1 MEAIN
6 PSVSLLIPCYNQ
18 AGHIRQV
25 VEAALDQTHPPDE
38 IVVVDDAST
47 DESVEILRQIPVRLI
62 CHEVNRG
69 PAIARNTALQA
80 ASGDII
86 VYIDADAYA
95 DQRMIEALLQ
105 AYRLPSQVSI
115 GGVGGRAVDVNTQS
129 VYDRWRTLHA
139 KQDYGLAPREN
150 VPYLFGLCM
159 SFRREALVK
168 IGGFDPFFPI
178 NAGEDL
184 DLGYRLL
191 KAGYR
196 LRYTPDAF
204 VYHQHSDTEEKLKR
218 IQYNWYYWSYL
229 AKKRTGF
236 HPWTL
241 YAGTLR
247 RLFTDTL
254 ADLIIRRDPKLSQLD
269 VQIFK
274 IKLAAIRDAEKYIGG
289 NVAIK

>member
-1 MEAIN
+1 VEASN
-6 PSVSLLIPCYNQ
+6 PPVSLLIPSYNQ

-25 VEAALDQTHPPDE
+25 VEAALSQTHPPDE

-47 DESVEILRQIPVRLI
+47 DESVEILRHLPVRLI

-69 PAIARNTALQA
+69 PAIARNTALQSA
-80 ASGDII
+80 FGDIVI
-86 VYIDADAYA
+86 YIDADAYA
-95 DQRMIEALLQ
+95 DQQMIEAILQ
-105 AYRLPSQVSI
+105 AYQWPSKDPV
-115 GGVGGRAVDVNTQS
+115 GGVGGRAVEVNVKS
-129 VYDRWRTLHA
+129 IYDRWRTLHA
-139 KQDYGLAPREN
+139 KQSYGLAPREN

-159 SFRREALVK
+159 SYKREALVK

-184 DLGYRLL
+184 DIGYRLL

-204 VYHQHSDTEEKLKR
+204 VFHQHSDTEEKLKR

-269 VQIFK
+269 LEIFK
-274 IKLAAIRDAEKYIGG
+274 IKMEAMRDAEKFTGG
-289 NVAIK
+289 